1 MVLDDGK
8 LAKID
13 DDIVAEAKERFE
25 LCQRAT
31 STDRDKALED
41 LKFRNGDHWL
51 PEEVRQRDIDGR
63 PCLTV
68 NTLPAT
74 LHRVTN
80 DIRQNRQSIHVH
92 PVDDQADPDVAEII
106 EGLCRHVEYDS
117 GADAAYDTAT
127 EYAASVGFGYFRLI
141 TEYCDPMSFDQ
152 DMKIKRV
159 RNPFTVY
166 IDPSAQE
173 ADGSDMLY
181 AFVTSK
187 MSKFEFARQY
197 PKATADY
204 NGIAPAG
211 SGGTSW
217 QDQDEVRVA
226 EYYRVEFEAATLVL
240 LSDGTTRLATDKT
253 APPVGV
259 VPQGTR
265 PTFIRKVMWY
275 KLTGKEVLERS
286 EVPFD
291 WIPVFPVYGD
301 EVDLDGDVTRSGLI
315 RYAKDPSR
323 MYDYWLT
330 SATEEIALR
339 TKTPFIG
346 AIGQFEGV
354 EADWNNANTKSFS
367 YLEYNPITV
376 DGNLAP
382 APQRQPAADVPSGHI
397 AMAGL
402 ARDNIKAVTGIYDA
416 SLGAR
421 SNEVSGIAIKSR
433 QSQSEVS
440 NFHIAD
446 NLGRAIRHLGRCM
459 VSGIPRI
466 YDTERVV
473 RTLGLDG
480 SADHAVINKP
490 LPAPQKDEKTGAVRT
505 VLNDVRVGKYDVV
518 VSAGPAY
525 STLREEAA
533 DQMLSVGQSWPKLFE
548 IAGDKIVKSFDW
560 PGAEEISDRIAKT
573 LPPGLADDKDETP
586 PNMVQTDKGPI
597 PAEQAA
603 KMIGDMDQA
612 LSQIHQELEEAQSGI
627 TKARLDNDA
636 KIEIARINA
645 SAKHDDTELKGMIDM
660 LLVRL
665 DPALAHQ
672 AAVEAA
678 ADPAHP
684 APPAP
689 IAQGMEPA
697 PAAVEQAAAPDDTES
712 ATDGGE

>member
-1 MVLDDGK
+1 MPLDDGK
-8 LAKID
+8 LAKSN
-13 DDIVAEAKERFE
+13 DDIVIEAKARFE
-25 LCQRAT
+25 ACQRAT

-41 LKFRNGDHWL
+41 LKFRNGEHWL
-51 PEEVRQRDIDGR
+51 AEEVRQRDIDGR

-74 LHRVTN
+74 LHQVTN

-92 PVDDQADPDVAEII
+92 PVDDVADPEVAEII

-127 EYAASVGFGYFRLI
+127 EYAASIGFGYFRLV

-159 RNPFTVY
+159 RNPFTIY

-173 ADGSDMLY
+173 ADGSDMQF

-187 MSKFEFARQY
+187 ISKFEFARQY

-204 NGIAPAG
+204 NGIG
-211 SGGTSW
+211 QSDTSW
-217 QDQDEVRVA
+217 QDKDEVRVA
-226 EYYRVEFEAATLVL
+226 EYYRIEYTAGTLVL

-253 APPVGV
+253 PLALGV
-259 VPQGTR
+259 TPQATR

-275 KLTGKEVLERS
+275 KLTGKEVLEQS

-301 EVDLDGDVTRSGLI
+301 EVDIDGDVSRAGLV
-315 RYAKDPSR
+315 RHAKDPSR

-346 AIGQFEGV
+346 AIGQFAGV
-354 EADWNNANTKSFS
+354 EEDWNNANTKSFA
-367 YLEYNPITV
+367 YLEYNPVTV
-376 DGNLAP
+376 DENLAP
-382 APQRQPAADVPSGHI
+382 PPQRQPAADVPSGFI
-397 AMAGL
+397 AMAGI
-402 ARDNIKAVTGIYDA
+402 ARDNVKAVTGIYDA
-416 SLGAR
+416 SLGNR
-421 SNEVSGIAIKSR
+421 SNETSGIAIKSR
-433 QSQSEVS
+433 QSQGELA

-480 SADHAVINKP
+480 TADHASINKP
-490 LPAPQKDEKTGAVRT
+490 LPVPQKDDKTGAVKT
-505 VLNDVRVGKYDVV
+505 VLNDVRVGEYDVV

-533 DQMLSVGQSWPKLFE
+533 DQMLSVGQSWPKLFD
-548 IAGDKIVKSFDW
+548 IAGDKIVKNFDW
-560 PGAEEISDRIAKT
+560 PGAEDISERIAKT
-573 LPPGLADDKDETP
+573 LPPGLADNDDDQQ

-603 KMIGDMDQA
+603 KMIGDMDNA
-612 LSQIHQELEEAQSGI
+612 LSQMHQELEEAQSGLA
-627 TKARLDNDA
+627 KAKIDNDA
-636 KIEIARINA
+636 RVEVARINA
-645 SAKHDDTELKGMIDM
+645 DAKHDDSELKGMIQ
-660 LLVRL
+660 LLL
-665 DPALAHQ
+665 AKMDPVLAHQ
-672 AAVEAA
+672 AAVAAA

-684 APPAP
+684 DPPAA
-689 IAQGMEPA
+689 IAQG
-697 PAAVEQAAAPDDTES
+697 VEQAPADVAAAEQQPEPDAGQAS
-712 ATDGGE
+712 ASQGA